1 MKILI
6 KLKDKLSVKRLLI
19 TIILVVLSASL
30 VGYIIWYKYNEVIN
44 SQQKQIDM
52 LQNQAN
58 TLNEQ
63 IDELCE
69 DICNTE

>member
-19 TIILVVLSASL
+19 TILFVVLSAL
-30 VGYIIWYKYNEVIN
+30 LAGGIIWYKYQMVID
-44 SQQKQIDM
+44 SQQEQIDM
-52 LQNQAN
+52 LQNQID

-63 IDELCE
+63 IGELSE
-69 DICNTE
+69 DVNNAE